1 MNTLIEGNNFD
12 EIEHNKWYWIKKK
25 YVKFRDERNIKLN
38 DEQCVLVFLPKL
50 QPEFDKNNILLF
62 DHENNLPLQGE
73 KKLTVVVY
81 QSKENVDS
89 GRKKAKVV
97 THSKSRGPSR
107 EILEANEELHPKD
120 KEIKEFNNELILM
133 VNAYSCES
141 ITIDAFGK
149 GIEAINE
156 KDFDFD
162 KRLYQTNKELYP
174 KNKVVGHE
182 NLRVDIAKGKPPVG
196 DNNKYYFDQPKN
208 GDRHFN
214 ETY

>member
-62 DHENNLPLQGE
+62 DHENNLPLQV

-89 GRKKAKVV
+89 GRK
-97 THSKSRGPSR
+97 SKGCHTFKISWSIQRNF
-107 EILEANEELHPKD
+107 EANEELHPKD